1 MQTTRLVPGREVG
14 GKPLRRIEMRDA
26 RMPSLPP
33 EFLATCAHMSRPAF
47 WVTRLVRPQ
56 GLLVGGHKCVPPD
69 NPPTGTYITEMSET
83 HQEISIDALHA
94 VGFFC
99 EDVDNQLLML
109 CSPPFV
115 FTMRVDDRLDVIF
128 DVLLLSSLV
137 MQGNRAE
144 N

>member
-33 EFLATCAHMSRPAF
+33 EFLAACAHMSRPAF
-47 WVTRLVRPQ
+47 WVALLVRLQ
-56 GLLVGGHKCVPPD
+56 DLLDGGHKCVPPD

-83 HQEISIDALHA
+83 RQGISIDALHA
-94 VGFFC
+94 VGFLC
-99 EDVDNQLLML
+99 EDVDDQLTVL
-109 CSPPFV
+109 CCPPFV
-115 FTMRVDDRLDVIF
+115 FSMSVNDRLDVIL

-137 MQGNRAE
+137 V
-144 N
+144 